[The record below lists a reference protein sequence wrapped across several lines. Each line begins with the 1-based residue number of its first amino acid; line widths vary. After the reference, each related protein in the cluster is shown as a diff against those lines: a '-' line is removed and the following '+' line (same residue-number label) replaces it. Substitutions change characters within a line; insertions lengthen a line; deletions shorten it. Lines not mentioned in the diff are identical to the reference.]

1 MNSLDLNILQD
12 MSNIHHSV
20 ESDVRNYLDTFF
32 NIESNEKLLLSDI
45 KKYINLKIKTYT
57 KEYLEKNDT
66 TFKYNENTYNIW
78 NGRHQRYGLAFP
90 ICLSLNNII
99 AHYTPS
105 NDNKNVF
112 FTKNDILKID
122 YGLHYNGNMCDSAF
136 SITYNNELQELVNI
150 SKEATNIAI
159 KECGID
165 ANVFDIGATIQEYI
179 ESNELTLN
187 NKTTPLK
194 SFSDMCGHKINLY
207 KIHDN
212 VPFPNI
218 KLNNNSNKSNNSYR
232 MRENDYFAIEPYPT
246 TGNGI
251 SLNHNLD
258 LINNSAIKDDYKQYY
273 IYSFNYNDTT
283 YYNLKK
289 HLGPKNY
296 KSLSKSILKSFDKI
310 QKQFYYLPFEY
321 DDLNDD
327 TQNCFNN
334 LLELTPKVFNKYDA
348 VFDIPNSYSAQT
360 EKNIYINNE
369 KTIVL

>member
-12 MSNIHHSV
+12 MSNIHHSI
-20 ESDVRNYLDTFF
+20 ESDVRNYIDKFF
-32 NIESNEKLLLSDI
+32 NIENNEKLLLSDI
-45 KKYINLKIKTYT
+45 KKYIHLKIKNYT
-57 KEYLEKNDT
+57 KEYLEQYEE
-66 TFKYNENTYNIW
+66 TFKYNENTYTIW

-105 NDNKNVF
+105 NNNKNVF

-136 SITYNNELQELVNI
+136 SITYNPELQELVNI

-159 KECGID
+159 KECGIE
-165 ANVFDIGATIQEYI
+165 ANVFDIGSTIQEYI
-179 ESNELTLN
+179 ESNELILD
-187 NKTTPLK
+187 NKTMPLK

-212 VPFPNI
+212 IPFPNI
-218 KLNNNSNKSNNSYR
+218 KLNNNSNTYR

-246 TGNGI
+246 TGNGT
-251 SLNHNLD
+251 SLIHNQD
-258 LINNSAIKDDYKQYY
+258 LINNSAIKNDYKQYY

-289 HLGPKNY
+289 YLGPKNY
-296 KSLSKSILKSFDKI
+296 KNLPKSILKTFDKI

-321 DDLNDD
+321 DDLIND
-327 TQNCFNN
+327 TQKCFNN
-334 LLELTPKVFNKYDA
+334 ILELTPKVFNKYEA
-348 VFDIPNSYSAQT
+348 VFDTSNSYSAQT

-369 KTIVL
+369 KTIIL